1 MLMPPSSIY
10 RRMMVDKGKSMVGFL
25 STVHESTVK
34 RATICKAK
42 QEKLKGTHSASL
54 ACRST
59 AFGIYEYHN
68 FTKSGYIVMKRF
80 KIKLEHSGSAMFWPE
95 KVWPHLQRTKLCDLK
110 DEELDQNYVK
120 KREQLK
126 EVVAS
131 VIRRK
136 IVQGKSI
143 NGNEFVS
150 FLEKILDAL
159 NKGEIPS
166 TGSLVEVFNKKI
178 LEKCLKL
185 YEDTMSKVSLPISV
199 DSLLSIHEAS
209 RAEYLKSFDEQH
221 FGRHHA
227 KNQLNNLMFKNF
239 VMANQYQSSKLCKAL
254 YTTCKDK
261 IDQLQVLRLP
271 SMAKFNAGFLHCN
284 QSFEKECVGPS
295 KIIYEQR
302 MVKVHSVWVAA
313 EAYFAPSIVLTYHS
327 PEGLHVFDDF
337 REAYACLSHNT
348 HIDDKEFRLHLG
360 GTTVTKQPQWLTG
373 QS

>member
-1 MLMPPSSIY
+1 
-10 RRMMVDKGKSMVGFL
+10 MVG
-25 STVHESTVK
+25 
-34 RATICKAK
+34 
-42 QEKLKGTHSASL
+42 
-54 ACRST
+54 
-59 AFGIYEYHN
+59 
-68 FTKSGYIVMKRF
+68 
-80 KIKLEHSGSAMFWPE
+80 EH
-95 KVWPHLQRTKLCDLK
+95 VPHLQRTKLCDLK

-131 VIRRK
+131 VIRPK

-166 TGSLVEVFNKKI
+166 TGSLVEVFNKKF

-185 YEDTMSKVSLPISV
+185 YEDTMSKVSLPIS
-199 DSLLSIHEAS
+199 
-209 RAEYLKSFDEQH
+209 
-221 FGRHHA
+221 
-227 KNQLNNLMFKNF
+227 MFKNF
-239 VMANQYQSSKLCKAL
+239 VMANQYRSSKLCKAL

-261 IDQLQVLRLP
+261 MDQLQVLRLP

-284 QSFEKECVGPS
+284 QSFEKECVVPS
-295 KIIYEQR
+295 KTIYEQR
-302 MVKVHSVWVAA
+302 MVKVHSMWVAA
-313 EAYFAPSIVLTYHS
+313 EAYFAPSIVLTSHS